1 MGSDRFYIVSASD
14 INTPSDLSTS
24 CLFIKMMLK
33 YGLAAVCLMA
43 AGSQALTEQQISDKA
58 DFDAKRNS
66 AKAKRAEE
74 IAARQDEI
82 AAKEAERQAKH
93 EEWWARV
100 SKIIQKLKEKE
111 NYKELKALQVEQK
124 KNFALQKALDLAN
137 KREQHKHRQQQQADR
152 LILKELRK
160 IQKEAWKQLNALQ
173 KSNYEQLDAQQKQNW
188 AVNRAQEIATFNQ
201 NVEDWETE
209 DQRQKAVWNQIM
221 GHQQLHWAAKVS
233 GLYEGGSQCSM
244 PGNDFNPLWA
254 AEDFENSLNY
264 DSYDS
269 ADVHVGAVSFA
280 HTENGSFYVLV
291 STDTANALYEVHANV
306 FAGQEGLT
314 ASSGYSEHSKARNFQ
329 KVDNVETI
337 GLPDG
342 SYQLKLVGISDVDG
356 SQYNWAICFNQ

>member
-43 AGSQALTEQQISDKA
+43 AGSQALTEQQISDKAAFDARRAANKARIAQQKA

-160 IQKEAWKQLNALQ
+160 IQNEA
-173 KSNYEQLDAQQKQNW
+173 
-188 AVNRAQEIATFNQ
+188 
-201 NVEDWETE
+201 WETE

-306 FAGQEGLT
+306 FAGQEI
-314 ASSGYSEHSKARNFQ
+314 
-329 KVDNVETI
+329 D
-337 GLPDG
+337 
-342 SYQLKLVGISDVDG
+342 
-356 SQYNWAICFNQ
+356 CF